1 MQSVGLPVVV
11 SQSFKD
17 KVEEKALSLIIRAL
31 IRIER
36 KLNLMANDFS
46 QLTAVIDN
54 VVAEIAEVVA
64 ILQNPAVDNN
74 DQAIID
80 ALVAKLNPAASSLG
94 SVLPAPAPA
103 PTA

>member
-1 MQSVGLPVVV
+1 VV